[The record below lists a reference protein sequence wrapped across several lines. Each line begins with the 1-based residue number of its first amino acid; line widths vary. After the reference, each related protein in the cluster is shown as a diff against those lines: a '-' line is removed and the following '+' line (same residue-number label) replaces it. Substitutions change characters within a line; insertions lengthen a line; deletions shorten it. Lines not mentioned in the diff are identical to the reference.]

1 MNPATA
7 GRLLNRRDRR
17 IAGHRVARR
26 RVPPAQTLRVGAAHR
41 RPARTGHRHVI
52 ASLRAERIIVIGMGC
67 QQLPQTH
74 FGDGGQTEVGCKAQ
88 PATSAAANN
97 GFLCA

>member
-17 IAGHRVARR
+17 VAGHRVAAEFRQLKLCES
-26 RVPPAQTLRVGAAHR
+26 ALRIGGRLV
-41 RPARTGHRHVI
+41 TGHRHVI
-52 ASLRAERIIVIGMGC
+52 ASLRAERIIIIGIGC
-67 QQLPQTH
+67 QRLPQTH
-74 FGDGGQTEVGCKAQ
+74 FGDGGQTEVGCEAQ

-97 GFLCA
+97 GFLCT